1 MAFGITDPAQVP
13 VLPSAGLV
21 NLSKYLNFLI
31 CYTGIRTEIIHMTY
45 SAMDP
50 LQSIQ

>member
-13 VLPSAGLV
+13 ILPSAGLV
-21 NLSKYLNFLI
+21 NLSKYFYFLS
-31 CYTGIRTEIIHMTY
+31 CYTGIRTEIIHMAY
-45 SAMDP
+45 SAVDP